1 MSGQSHEDANNK
13 HTSNF
18 NNVIIT
24 NKLGKKKHLMKEKNK
39 VNSQQEQEQQAAHK
53 QEGEEEEEQNSNQ
66 NVNLNP
72 LPGYPDRKLAFLGA
86 YTFLHVS
93 NFHEHRFNSKG
104 CALAV
109 QRQKQLAVP
118 GSFFQCWCQGLPF
131 FTSTASVSLKPPS
144 GPPQGFE
151 LGSAQSIFMDGVAA
165 HLLFGPL

>member
-1 MSGQSHEDANNK
+1 MRMPTINTPA
-13 HTSNF
+13 TSTLSSSQTSRRIIRKKTF
-18 NNVIIT
+18 N
-24 NKLGKKKHLMKEKNK
+24 ERKNK

-109 QRQKQLAVP
+109 QRQKQLAVL
-118 GSFFQCWCQGLPF
+118 GSFFQCWCQRLPF

-165 HLLFGPL
+165 RLLFGPL

>member
-1 MSGQSHEDANNK
+1 
-13 HTSNF
+13 
-18 NNVIIT
+18 
-24 NKLGKKKHLMKEKNK
+24 MKEKNQ

-53 QEGEEEEEQNSNQ
+53 QEGEEEEEQTSNQ

-109 QRQKQLAVP
+109 QRQKQLAVL
-118 GSFFQCWCQGLPF
+118 GSFLIAGASGFPFSPALP
-131 FTSTASVSLKPPS
+131 A
-144 GPPQGFE
+144 
-151 LGSAQSIFMDGVAA
+151 
-165 HLLFGPL
+165 